1 MKILKSFTVL
11 ALPLALAACHSY
23 LDVDRAAALATLPD
37 TAAQFEL
44 EGRLAAQEPVSD
56 WWNQLQDAALEQLL
70 EQAFAHNQ
78 DLAMAQASLAES
90 RALLRQAGAERFP
103 TLDASVGGTRD
114 KLPTA
119 INPLR
124 PGSIM
129 QTYDATLDT
138 SWEVDLFTGRLGNA
152 VKAGRANLAER
163 EAALR
168 AAQVS
173 VAAEVASAY
182 VSLRGNQ
189 YLLDVAQRNAQVQRR
204 TFELTQTL
212 QQAGQGDLFD
222 VSRAQGQLALT
233 ESRIPA
239 LEAAVHVALNRLGV
253 LTGQGSEALRG
264 LMNQVQPLPSLP
276 ASVAVGD
283 PRALLQR
290 RPDISQMEAALQL
303 SAAQYNIAVA
313 DLYPRIVFNGSL
325 GFLATDWSDL
335 GRESSEVFSFAPS
348 LQWGGLNQGRAQARI
363 AAADARTQS
372 QVAAFEKQ
380 VLLALEETDNALRR
394 FTREEERRAKLQ
406 EAAQASA
413 QAANFARQ
421 RFEVGASD
429 FLSVLDAE
437 RSQLEVDAQLA
448 ESETQLLL
456 NLVSVYKAL
465 GGGWEV
471 AQQR

>member
-1 MKILKSFTVL
+1 MKILKRFTVL

-23 LDVDRAAALATLPD
+23 IDVDQAASLATLPE
-37 TAAQFEL
+37 ASAQFEL
-44 EGRLAAQEPVSD
+44 EGRLAAQEPVRD
-56 WWNQLQDAALEQLL
+56 WWEQLQDEDLENLITQALE
-70 EQAFAHNQ
+70 HNK
-78 DLAMAQASLAES
+78 DLAIAAGSLAES
-90 RALLRQAGAERFP
+90 RALLRQAGAELFP
-103 TLDASVGGTRD
+103 TVDASVGSSRD
-114 KLPTA
+114 KYPTA
-119 INPLR
+119 INPVR
-124 PGSIM
+124 PSSIM
-129 QTYDATLDT
+129 QTYNATLDT

-152 VKAGRANLAER
+152 VKAGRANLQER

-168 AAQVS
+168 ATQVS

-189 YLLDVAQRNAQVQRR
+189 YLLDVARRNAGVQRQ

-212 QQAGQGDLFD
+212 QDAGQGDLFD
-222 VSRAQGQLALT
+222 VSRAQAQLALT
-233 ESRIPA
+233 EARIPA
-239 LEAAVHVALNRLGV
+239 LEAAVRVALNRLGV
-253 LTGQGSEALRG
+253 LTGQGSEPLRAL
-264 LMNQVQPLPSLP
+264 LNEVQPLPSLP

-335 GRESSEVFSFAPS
+335 GRSSSDVFSFAPS

-372 QVAAFEKQ
+372 QVAAFEQQ
-380 VLLALEETDNALRR
+380 VLLALEETDNALRQ
-394 FTREEERRAKLQ
+394 FTREEERRTKLV

-413 QAANFARQ
+413 QAANYARQ

-456 NLVSVYKAL
+456 NLVSVYKTL
-465 GGGWEV
+465 GGGWETE
-471 AQQR
+471 Q